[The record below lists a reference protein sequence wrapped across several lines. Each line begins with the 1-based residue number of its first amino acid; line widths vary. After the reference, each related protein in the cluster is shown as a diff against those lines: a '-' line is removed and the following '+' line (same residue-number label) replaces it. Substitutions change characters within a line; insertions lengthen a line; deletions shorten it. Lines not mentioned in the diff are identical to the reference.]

1 MTHAMFR
8 WTLSALTLATL
19 LPLPSTTLAQGETPT
34 VLDYEIR
41 LQTVLEHDDG
51 QFLWF
56 HPRVAPVP
64 SETGDDPAVVMT
76 LQKHLR
82 VSDYYSGL
90 SVMRTDD
97 LGATWIGPEAR
108 PELDWV
114 SRPDGTTIAV
124 CDVTPGWH
132 APTGK
137 VIAVGAQVRYGQGGE
152 QLDNDQRDNQTA
164 YAVHDPVA
172 GTWTPWRTIEMP
184 ADAKFDYARSACAQ
198 WLTLPDGTL
207 LLPFYYAPSASAPA
221 SVTVVRCS
229 FDGNELKYLEHGNEM
244 ELPIVRGLCE
254 PSIAWHGGK
263 FFLTI
268 RNDLK
273 GYVTRSDD
281 GLHYEEIRPWT
292 FDDGAELGSYNTQQ
306 HWVSHSDG
314 LFLVYTRSGANND
327 HIMRHRAPLFIAQVD
342 PERLVVLRDTERV
355 LIPERGATLGNFGAA
370 AVSERESWVT
380 VSEGVWGDDARRRG
394 ATGATFVARIIWN
407 RPNALAAG
415 IPEG

>member
-1 MTHAMFR
+1 MA
-8 WTLSALTLATL
+8 LATYRRTFRVL
-19 LPLPSTTLAQGETPT
+19 TGAMVIPLACITFAQGETPT

-64 SETGDDPAVVMT
+64 SATGGVPAVVMT

-82 VSDYYSGL
+82 VSDHYSGL

-97 LGATWIGPEAR
+97 LGATWSGPEAR

-114 SRPDGTTIAV
+114 PGPNGTNFAV

-137 VIAVGAQVRYGQGGE
+137 LIAVGARVRYGQGGE

-164 YAVHDPVA
+164 YTVHDPAA
-172 GTWTPWRTIEMP
+172 GTWTPWRVIDMP

-207 LLPFYYAPSASAPA
+207 LLPFYYGPNASAPA

-263 FFLTI
+263 FYLTL

-281 GLHYEEIRPWT
+281 GLHYEDIRPWT

-355 LIPERGATLGNFGAA
+355 LIPERGATLGNFGAN

-394 ATGATFVARIIWN
+394 ATGATFLARIIWN

-415 IPEG
+415 IPQG